1 MTIHTGNEL
10 LYLWFFALIIGPKPD
25 LSRLYALKKMGII
38 DNYEDITKKTVV
50 VIGVGG
56 VGSVTCE
63 MLTRM
68 GIGKLIMFDYD
79 KVEVSNMNRY
89 QHH

>member
-1 MTIHTGNEL
+1 MG
-10 LYLWFFALIIGPKPD
+10 LIE
-25 LSRLYALKKMGII
+25 
-38 DNYEDITKKTVV
+38 NYEDITKKAVL

-79 KVEVSNMNRY
+79 KVEVSNMNR
-89 QHH
+89 

>member
-1 MTIHTGNEL
+1 MTIHTGKEL
-10 LYLWFFALIIGPKPD
+10 LHLWILAMIIEPEPD
-25 LSRLYALKKMGII
+25 PSRLYALKKMGLIE
-38 DNYEDITKKTVV
+38 NYEDITKKTVI

-68 GIGKLIMFDYD
+68 GIGKLVMFDYD

-89 QHH
+89 KDY

>member
-1 MTIHTGNEL
+1 MG
-10 LYLWFFALIIGPKPD
+10 LIE
-25 LSRLYALKKMGII
+25 
-38 DNYEDITKKTVV
+38 NYEEITKKAVV

-79 KVEVSNMNRY
+79 KVEISNMNRY
-89 QHH
+89 GLVTKTLLYTRPSRSKQGRGSQADT

>member
-1 MTIHTGNEL
+1 M
-10 LYLWFFALIIGPKPD
+10 YLAPPSNIR
-25 LSRLYALKKMGII
+25 SRLYALKKMGLIE
-38 DNYEDITKKTVV
+38 NYEEITKKAVV
-50 VIGVGG
+50 VVGVGG

-79 KVEVSNMNRY
+79 KVEASNMNR
-89 QHH
+89 

>member
-1 MTIHTGNEL
+1 MIMGQL
-10 LYLWFFALIIGPKPD
+10 SD
-25 LSRLYALKKMGII
+25 SSRLYALKKMGVIE
-38 DNYEDITKKTVV
+38 NYEDITKKTVLV
-50 VIGVGG
+50 VGVGG

-89 QHH
+89 EDK

>member
-1 MTIHTGNEL
+1 MTIHTGKEL
-10 LYLWFFALIIGPKPD
+10 LHLWTLTMIMGQLSD
-25 LSRLYALKKMGII
+25 SSRLYALKKMGLIE
-38 DNYEDITKKTVV
+38 NYEDITKKTVLV
-50 VIGVGG
+50 VGVGG

-89 QHH
+89 EDK